1 MSSFKCKMCGAEL
14 DVKEGQTV
22 ATCSYCGSK
31 QTVANPND
39 ERKKN
44 LFNRANSLRAN
55 CEFDKALVTYQ
66 TILSIFPNEPE
77 AYWGLTLC
85 KYGIEYVKDPSSK
98 EMKPTIHRMSY
109 ESILKD
115 KDYLKALEYADVIAK
130 EEYEAEANEIAD
142 IQTKILQ
149 ISQKEE
155 PFDIFICYKETDA
168 NGKRTPDSVIAQDI
182 YTKLTGN
189 GYKVFFARIT
199 LENKLGRMYEPYIF
213 AALNSA
219 KVMLVIGTKKEYFEA
234 VWVKNEWSRFIDL
247 MQNRPDHYLI
257 PCYKDMDA
265 YEMPEEFLPLQSQDL
280 GKLGFMQDLTR
291 GIDKL
296 LKKDNKVGIEKHVEK
311 DVINFN
317 NSSLIKRAKIL
328 IDDKDYE
335 KANEVIERAL
345 DENPTDTQAYIL
357 KLLVTFK
364 VPSLNELRK
373 LSIKNLETYNSYNK
387 AYKYGSEEEKR
398 LLKEINDECIDNM
411 NNELYRNACLLVER
425 KQYKR
430 AIEMFNS
437 LKNHKDSK
445 QKIMETTKL
454 LAIEQN
460 KHKKKVK
467 KAWLIGLVS
476 FVIVSLL
483 TFVGFEMFYI
493 PPTLYFDNLEY
504 AYTNGS
510 AHVFR
515 INNKKVK
522 EISVPKYL
530 SYKGKTI
537 EVTGISEGAFFGC
550 KEVEKLYLGVMDK
563 SLEEYFN
570 SSISLNNIKSVEIG
584 SDVYNIVDDAFK
596 GCTSLTDL
604 TFYYSVEKIG
614 ESAFESC
621 TSLRNVNYYG
631 MIEEWCKIGFAEM
644 RSNPMYY
651 ASSIQMFEKLSN
663 TNTYSLTKP
672 TSINVPDSVTNI
684 GPYQFYG
691 FKSVTSV
698 QMDKSV
704 TTISDFAFSNCTSL
718 STITLSKNLTSVGTY
733 AFDNCKSIN
742 TVYYPNKIENWNN
755 IYFTN
760 DFSNPMHYG
769 KHLYVYDKDNNY
781 QESSI

>member
-130 EEYEAEANEIAD
+130 EEYEAEAKEIAD

-182 YTKLTGN
+182 YTKLTEN

-296 LKKDNKVGIEKHVEK
+296 LKKDNKVRYESTVVASNVNVFAILKRIEILIGDADYDKA
-311 DVINFN
+311 N
-317 NSSLIKRAKIL
+317 SLIETVLNNDPTNSRAYL
-328 IDDKDYE
+328 LMLVID
-335 KANEVIERAL
+335 
-345 DENPTDTQAYIL
+345 L
-357 KLLVTFK
+357 KLKTVGDIK
-364 VPSLNELRK
+364 
-373 LSIKNLETYNSYNK
+373 SISCDLDDYNNFNK
-387 AYKYGSEEEKR
+387 AYKFGDANEKEFLKNLKINCSNNLKEEKYER
-398 LLKEINDECIDNM
+398 AL
-411 NNELYRNACLLVER
+411 EL
-425 KQYKR
+425 KR
-430 AIEMFNS
+430 AE
-437 LKNHKDSK
+437 
-445 QKIMETTKL
+445 
-454 LAIEQN
+454 
-460 KHKKKVK
+460 
-467 KAWLIGLVS
+467 
-476 FVIVSLL
+476 
-483 TFVGFEMFYI
+483 
-493 PPTLYFDNLEY
+493 
-504 AYTNGS
+504 
-510 AHVFR
+510 
-515 INNKKVK
+515 
-522 EISVPKYL
+522 KY
-530 SYKGKTI
+530 
-537 EVTGISEGAFFGC
+537 
-550 KEVEKLYLGVMDK
+550 
-563 SLEEYFN
+563 
-570 SSISLNNIKSVEIG
+570 
-584 SDVYNIVDDAFK
+584 DDAIS
-596 GCTSLTDL
+596 T
-604 TFYYSVEKIG
+604 
-614 ESAFESC
+614 FESILDYKDAI
-621 TSLRNVNYYG
+621 SQ
-631 MIEEWCKIGFAEM
+631 IEK
-644 RSNPMYY
+644 
-651 ASSIQMFEKLSN
+651 
-663 TNTYSLTKP
+663 
-672 TSINVPDSVTNI
+672 
-684 GPYQFYG
+684 
-691 FKSVTSV
+691 
-698 QMDKSV
+698 
-704 TTISDFAFSNCTSL
+704 
-718 STITLSKNLTSVGTY
+718 
-733 AFDNCKSIN
+733 CKSIN
-742 TVYYPNKIENWNN
+742 NEKNYIIANQCI
-755 IYFTN
+755 N
-760 DFSNPMHYG
+760 D
-769 KHLYVYDKDNNY
+769 KNY
-781 QESSI
+781 SMAIIKLSSIADYKDSAEKLILCNRLMEEQKKEQIYKSCLFDDLVVSQEDVTMIKTYIEKLTKISNYKDSRDLIIKYKQLIAEFNN

>member
-328 IDDKDYE
+328 IEDEDYE
-335 KANEVIERAL
+335 KADEVIERAL
-345 DENPTDTQAYIL
+345 DENPTSAQAYIL
-357 KLLVTFK
+357 KLLVTFE
-364 VPSLNELRK
+364 VPSLDELMK
-373 LSIKNLETYNSYNK
+373 LYINNLDTNNNYIK
-387 AYKYGSEEEKR
+387 AYKYGTEEEKR
-398 LLKEINDECIDNM
+398 LLNEINDKCIDNV
-411 NNELYRNACLLVER
+411 NNDLYNDACLLVEK

-430 AIEMFNS
+430 AIGMFNS
-437 LKNHKDSK
+437 LKNYKDSA
-445 QKIMETTKL
+445 QKITECKKL
-454 LAIEQN
+454 LEIEQI
-460 KHKKKVK
+460 KHKKKG
-467 KAWLIGLVS
+467 WLIGLVS
-476 FVIVSLL
+476 FIIISLL
-483 TFVGFEMFYI
+483 TFLGFEMFYI

-504 AYTNGS
+504 AITNGS
-510 AHVFR
+510 AYVFR

-530 SYKGKTI
+530 SYKGKII
-537 EVTGISEGAFFGC
+537 EVTGISEGAFLGC
-550 KEVEKLYLGVMDK
+550 KEVEKLYLDVMDK
-563 SLEEYFN
+563 SLLTYFS
-570 SSISLNNIKSVEIG
+570 SSILVKTIKSVELG
-584 SDVYNIVDDAFK
+584 TNVYNIVDDAFK
-596 GCTSLTDL
+596 GCSSLTDL

-614 ESAFESC
+614 ESAFDGC
-621 TSLRNVNYYG
+621 TSLTNVNYNG
-631 MIEEWCKIGFAEM
+631 LIEDWCNISFAEM
-644 RSNPMYY
+644 KSNPMYY
-651 ASSIQMFEKLSN
+651 ASSIQMPIMYG
-663 TNTYSLTKP
+663 NTYTYVINTP
-672 TSINVPDSVTNI
+672 TQINVPDTVTNI

-691 FKSVTSV
+691 FKSVTSL

-704 TTISDFAFSNCTSL
+704 TTISEHAFSNCTSL
-718 STITLSKNLTSVGTY
+718 STITLSKNLTSVGIY
-733 AFDNCKSIN
+733 AFANCKSIN

-755 IYFTN
+755 ISFAN
-760 DFSNPMHYG
+760 EFSNPMYYG
-769 KHLYVYDKDNNY
+769 KRLYVYDKNSNY
-781 QESSI
+781 HQASI